1 MRPKLNDKKFYHVSE
16 LLLAI
21 CPRALGRRLVERP
34 LPVVVAVVGVVAEQ
48 LRVAQP
54 RVVLRRRLPVRVGP
68 LRQLVEDL
76 AQRAAV
82 GRGPRGVA
90 AS

>member
-1 MRPKLNDKKFYHVSE
+1 MVGGVVAE
-16 LLLAI
+16 E
-21 CPRALGRRLVERP
+21 RAGLVERP
-34 LPVVVAVVGVVAEQ
+34 LPVAVVGVVAEQ

-54 RVVLRRRLPVRVGP
+54 RVVLRRRLPLRVGP

>member
-1 MRPKLNDKKFYHVSE
+1 MVGGVVAE
-16 LLLAI
+16 E
-21 CPRALGRRLVERP
+21 RAGLVERP
-34 LPVVVAVVGVVAEQ
+34 LPVVAVVGVVAEQ

-68 LRQLVEDL
+68 LRQLVKDL